1 MINSAK
7 HGLFKLVELQ
17 PGECSFQ
24 LFVVFLDVLF
34 PIHKFRAATSL
45 LKKTPRISASYLY
58 INRLDR

>member
-24 LFVVFLDVLF
+24 LFVVFLDVPF
-34 PIHKFRAATSL
+34 PIHKFQAATSL
-45 LKKTPRISASYLY
+45 LKKLQGSLRHICT
-58 INRLDR
+58 